1 MTRKKTKVDLS
12 QYMDKMGL
20 GYIGYSKKQKT
31 LDNSKLNL
39 LEVFNHTRLT
49 NTGQDHTQK
58 PISAELDLSKSLSGS
73 VDKSKKVIFIL
84 KRFRFDSI

>member
-1 MTRKKTKVDLS
+1 MQENESRFKSVHG
-12 QYMDKMGL
+12 QYGK
-20 GYIGYSKKQKT
+20 YIGYNKKQKT

-49 NTGQDHTQK
+49 NTGQAHTQK

-73 VDKSKKVIFIL
+73 VDKSKKVILIL
-84 KRFRFDSI
+84 KCFRFDSI